1 MNDDQLDDLLNTPL
15 AAVAD
20 DGFTPSLMR
29 HMQAH
34 HRRMQ
39 LLRWGLMLACLLPL
53 LIALPL
59 ADWSA
64 RLAHGIARGAPIISY
79 IAAALVLL
87 WVWKPRFFTQ

>member
-20 DGFTPSLMR
+20 DGFTPRLM
-29 HMQAH
+29 
-34 HRRMQ
+34 RRMQ
-39 LLRWGLMLACLLPL
+39 TRHSRMQVLQWGLVLACILPV

-64 RLAHGIARGAPIISY
+64 RLAYGIARSAPIISY
-79 IAAALVLL
+79 IAAALALL